1 MREGV
6 RMLRRIRRIAR
17 RRGWPVMKD
26 LSPEMSLSLR
36 LGAGF
41 ALILLLM
48 LALGAIGLE
57 RLAEVNQRMEQIVH
71 ENNVKVEQ
79 AHIMKDA
86 LRERSVIMHTVSL
99 LKDPFDQNEEF
110 LDFND
115 HGVAFTTA
123 RTKLEGMALDPK
135 EKEILARMR
144 ALTVKTQPL
153 VVQAVDKALGGNIED
168 ARELIRKEIIGP
180 QKLIALEINELL
192 ALQKTDTENAVAEA
206 TQAYSNTRLLMLLLG
221 TAATSLGLAIP

>member
-48 LALGAIGLE
+48 LALGAVGLE
-57 RLAEVNQRMEQIVH
+57 RLAEVNRYLERIVH

-86 LRERSVIMHTVSL
+86 LRERSVIMHTISL
-99 LKDPFDQNEEF
+99 LKDPFEQNEEF
-110 LDFND
+110 LSFND

-123 RTKLEGMALDPK
+123 RTKLESMALSPG
-135 EKEILARMR
+135 EKSILSQMR
-144 ALTVKTQPL
+144 TLTMNTQPL
-153 VVQAVDKALGGNIED
+153 VVQAVDKALKGDLEE
-168 ARELIRKEIIGP
+168 ARELIRNKIVSS
-180 QKLIALEINELL
+180 QKLIAFEIDNLL
-192 ALQKTDTENAVAEA
+192 ALQK
-206 TQAYSNTRLLMLLLG
+206 
-221 TAATSLGLAIP
+221 AATEG